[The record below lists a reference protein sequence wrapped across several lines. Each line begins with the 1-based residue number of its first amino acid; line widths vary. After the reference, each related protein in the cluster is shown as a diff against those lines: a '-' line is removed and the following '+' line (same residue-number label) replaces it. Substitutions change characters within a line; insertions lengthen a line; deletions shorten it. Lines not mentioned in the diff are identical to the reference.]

1 MCFPPSGT
9 VASSISKLAGLNY
22 NMNYP
27 PDHQGDADDLITV
40 VIIGSGFKQLNKI
53 VANKSRPSNLGP
65 KLRTENC
72 FRIQQILFYSLNFC
86 FLEKAA

>member
-1 MCFPPSGT
+1 M
-9 VASSISKLAGLNY
+9 ASSISKLAGLNY

-65 KLRTENC
+65 KLRTVLEFNK
-72 FRIQQILFYSLNFC
+72 FYFIR
-86 FLEKAA
+86 